1 MVNSFITFVVLAT
14 VLGMTSVNLSLP
26 LLAGAGQTATQ
37 IMVTGLNEF
46 TVLCLSVVGAGLLLA
61 VKEK

>member
-14 VLGMTSVNLSLP
+14 VLGMTGVNLSLP
-26 LLAGAGQTATQ
+26 LLAGAGQTAAQ

-46 TVLCLSVVGAGLLLA
+46 TVLCLSVVGVGLLLA